1 MDPSPHKD
9 KYKHKT
15 DSVSKI
21 KERRGQEVVSLRK
34 EKREKIVSS
43 KRLRLDATHNADGD
57 HGFTEDSVIELTKKL
72 QHSDPDK
79 LKHLRTLRQACAQ
92 GTQYIDAFFKVENG
106 LQCIVGFLT
115 GSDVE
120 LQQEAAWCLTNVSA
134 GSTDHAM
141 AVAKMAAPYLITFL
155 SSNNHSLQDQCAWAL
170 GNLAGDSP
178 DCRNLLYDQ
187 GIVSPLVKLLQST
200 QPAVVQSSAFALSNI
215 TRESPE
221 ITRELV
227 EAGIIDMLPVFL
239 NTKEENRATLSE
251 VAWILTYLT
260 TTGEH
265 VPALIEKSIL
275 ASVVGLLVKLV
286 TENPIDVQTVTPLLR
301 CLGNIC
307 SGPEEHSLAAVDNP
321 RLLHTLGVYLDSS
334 INHIVKET
342 LWVFANLSGEPTIA
356 TSIAYSPL
364 LEKLKD
370 KLTDGHDIKLE
381 ALYVLNNLACHGQE
395 ACDYLLEQHVLQ
407 SVIPILK
414 SHDVEL
420 LNLSLGFC
428 EMILRITEAGYN
440 IFEKYEGVA
449 RLEGLE
455 YHSNTTI
462 STKAHELLDTYFLT
476 DKEHE
481 ESANTG

>member
-15 DSVSKI
+15 DSVDKI

-34 EKREKIVSS
+34 EKRDKIVSS
-43 KRLRLDATHNADGD
+43 KRCRFDASHKAGGD
-57 HGFTEDSVIELTKKL
+57 HGFTEDVVVELTKKL
-72 QHSDPDK
+72 QHSDPDR
-79 LKHLRTLRQACAQ
+79 LKDLKTLRQACAQ
-92 GTQYIDAFFKVENG
+92 GTQYIDAFFKVENS

-134 GSTDHAM
+134 GSSEHAM

-178 DCRNLLYDQ
+178 DCRNLLHDQ
-187 GIVSPLVKLLQST
+187 GIVAPLVKLLQS
-200 QPAVVQSSAFALSNI
+200 PCSSVAQSSAFALSNI

-227 EAGIIDMLPVFL
+227 EAGIIQMIPPFL
-239 NTKEENRATLSE
+239 HNRQENRGTLAE

-275 ASVVGLLVKLV
+275 AAVVELLVKLA
-286 TENPIDVQTVTPLLR
+286 TEHPVDVQTVTPLLR

-307 SGPEEHSLAAVDNP
+307 SGPEEYSLKAVDNP

-334 INHIVKET
+334 VNYVVKET
-342 LWVFANLSGEPTIA
+342 LWVFSNMAGEPTIA
-356 TSIAYSPL
+356 TSIAYGPL
-364 LEKLKD
+364 LESITN
-370 KLTDGHDIKLE
+370 KLTGGHDIKHE
-381 ALYVLNNLACHGQE
+381 ALYVLNNMACHGQE
-395 ACDYLLEQHVLQ
+395 ACDYLLEHHVLQ

-420 LNLSLGFC
+420 LNLALGFC
-428 EMILRITEAGYN
+428 EMILRLTEAGYN
-440 IFEKYEGVA
+440 IFEKFEGVA

-462 STKAHELLDTYFLT
+462 STKAHELLDTYFLI

-481 ESANTG
+481 ESPHTG